1 MSPKPGT
8 NEKTGTN
15 GKCRK
20 PLIYRALK
28 EFVPEF
34 VPAGKKPIGYLI
46 FLSPLFFFFWGQIW
60 GQNERNPESMG
71 ISGIFHLSPYFEG
84 GDKQSEKP
92 HFTGVFKG
100 SILSPIFLF
109 RGQTGTKQIYGNIF
123 TPFFPSVLRNKMGY
137 GIFILLSDLPFS
149 VRSKRVRSRTYI
161 LVAHPDIEQKFESFS
176 D

>member
-1 MSPKPGT
+1 MGTKCRKALCINGFRAFVPSENRKGNSHLSPKPGT

-20 PLIYRALK
+20 PLIYRGLK

-34 VPAGKKPIGYLI
+34 VPAGEKPIGYLI

-92 HFTGVFKG
+92 HFTGVFKE

-109 RGQTGTKQIYGNIF
+109 WGQTGTKFSFLI
-123 TPFFPSVLRNKMGY
+123 SV
-137 GIFILLSDLPFS
+137 P
-149 VRSKRVRSRTYI
+149 
-161 LVAHPDIEQKFESFS
+161 
-176 D
+176 